1 MRVIVKEVLANG
13 RLIHDGVLRAEA
25 ARLDTTIDALALAA
39 ALARP
44 WADVVLSGAAT
55 PEQLRSNLRALDV
68 LWTPEMEARL
78 QSLTMESGEYWRER
92 SALPW
97 N

>member
-1 MRVIVKEVLANG
+1 
-13 RLIHDGVLRAEA
+13 LREEAE
-25 ARLDTTIDALALAA
+25 RLDTSVDALALAA

-55 PEQLRSNLRALDV
+55 TEQLRSNLRAV
-68 LWTPEMEARL
+68 EVPWTAETEARL
-78 QSLTMESGEYWRER
+78 QSLTMASGEYWRER

>member
-1 MRVIVKEVLANG
+1 LQELAERSGN
-13 RLIHDGVLRAEA
+13 
-25 ARLDTTIDALALAA
+25 TPDALALAA
-39 ALARP
+39 VLARP

-55 PEQLRSNLRALDV
+55 VDQLRSNLAALELDV
-68 LWTPEMEARL
+68 DPNLEQLAEDPAV
-78 QSLTMESGEYWRER
+78 YWEER